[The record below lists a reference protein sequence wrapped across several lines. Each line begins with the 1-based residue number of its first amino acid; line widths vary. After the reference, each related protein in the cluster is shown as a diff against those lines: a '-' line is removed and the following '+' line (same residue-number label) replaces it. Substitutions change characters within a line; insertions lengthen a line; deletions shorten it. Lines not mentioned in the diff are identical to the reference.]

1 MKVTD
6 RHFLSADHKN
16 HIHVKIWEPEG
27 NVQGVIQIAH
37 GMIDYIERYTAM
49 AEYFAKKGYV
59 VAGNDHLGHGDSVLT
74 KEDDGYFT
82 EKNASRCVVEDMHK
96 LTAIMK
102 KKYPDV
108 PYFLLGHS
116 MGSFLSRRYITE
128 YGYELNGVLLLGTGN
143 QPDIVVKSGI
153 LLAKLVRL
161 IKGERYRSPF
171 LNHLMFGSYNARVVN
186 PVTDKDWVCG
196 NAEVIKEYVADEKCS
211 YLFTVNGYLGLL
223 DTIAYV
229 KKVSNIR
236 KVPRDLPVILA
247 AGTKDPVGGYGRDV
261 KKLFV
266 TYSRHF
272 YDVELRLYED
282 CRHELHNELI
292 QEDVFEDLYQ
302 WICKHR

>member
-1 MKVTD
+1 M
-6 RHFLSADHKN
+6 
-16 HIHVKIWEPEG
+16 
-27 NVQGVIQIAH
+27 
-37 GMIDYIERYTAM
+37 
-49 AEYFAKKGYV
+49 
-59 VAGNDHLGHGDSVLT
+59 
-74 KEDDGYFT
+74 
-82 EKNASRCVVEDMHK
+82 
-96 LTAIMK
+96 
-102 KKYPDV
+102 
-108 PYFLLGHS
+108 
-116 MGSFLSRRYITE
+116 SRRYITE

-223 DTIAYV
+223 DTIADV

-236 KVPRDLPVILA
+236 KVPRNLPVILA

>member
-1 MKVTD
+1 MQ
-6 RHFLSADHKN
+6 LS
-16 HIHVKIWEPEG
+16 V
-27 NVQGVIQIAH
+27 
-37 GMIDYIERYTAM
+37 
-49 AEYFAKKGYV
+49 
-59 VAGNDHLGHGDSVLT
+59 
-74 KEDDGYFT
+74 
-82 EKNASRCVVEDMHK
+82 
-96 LTAIMK
+96 
-102 KKYPDV
+102 
-108 PYFLLGHS
+108 
-116 MGSFLSRRYITE
+116 
-128 YGYELNGVLLLGTGN
+128 YGKR
-143 QPDIVVKSGI
+143 IS
-153 LLAKLVRL
+153 
-161 IKGERYRSPF
+161 
-171 LNHLMFGSYNARVVN
+171 
-186 PVTDKDWVCG
+186 W
-196 NAEVIKEYVADEKCS
+196 
-211 YLFTVNGYLGLL
+211 TV

>member
-1 MKVTD
+1 MRDEFYFPSKDGNTE
-6 RHFLSADHKN
+6 
-16 HIHVKIWEPEG
+16 IHTMEWKPEG
-27 NVQGVIQIAH
+27 EVKAVVQLCH
-37 GMIDYIERYTAM
+37 GMVEYIKRYDEF
-49 AEYFAKKGYV
+49 AEFLCSHGYYV
-59 VAGNDHLGHGDSVLT
+59 VGNDHLGHGKSVQS
-74 KEDDGYFT
+74 KSEYGFFN
-82 EKNASRCVVEDMHK
+82 EKYANACLIGDMHT
-96 LTAIMK
+96 LRQRTA

>member
-1 MKVTD
+1 MKDEFYFPSKDGNTE
-6 RHFLSADHKN
+6 
-16 HIHVKIWEPEG
+16 IHTIEWKPEG
-27 NVQGVIQIAH
+27 QVKAVLQLSH
-37 GMIDYIERYTAM
+37 GMVEYVDRYSEF
-49 AEYFAKKGYV
+49 AEYLCEKGFYV
-59 VAGNDHLGHGDSVLT
+59 VGNDHLGHGKSVQS
-74 KEDDGYFT
+74 KSEYGFFN
-82 EKNASRCVVEDMHK
+82 EKYGNACVLGDLHTLRQRTM
-96 LTAIMK
+96 

-108 PYFLLGHS
+108 PYFMLGHS

>member
-74 KEDDGYFT
+74 KEDYGYFT

-116 MGSFLSRRYITE
+116 MGSFL
-128 YGYELNGVLLLGTGN
+128 
-143 QPDIVVKSGI
+143 
-153 LLAKLVRL
+153 
-161 IKGERYRSPF
+161 F
-171 LNHLMFGSYNARVVN
+171 
-186 PVTDKDWVCG
+186 C
-196 NAEVIKEYVADEKCS
+196 
-211 YLFTVNGYLGLL
+211 
-223 DTIAYV
+223 
-229 KKVSNIR
+229 
-236 KVPRDLPVILA
+236 
-247 AGTKDPVGGYGRDV
+247 
-261 KKLFV
+261 
-266 TYSRHF
+266 
-272 YDVELRLYED
+272 
-282 CRHELHNELI
+282 
-292 QEDVFEDLYQ
+292 
-302 WICKHR
+302 

>member
-1 MKVTD
+1 MRDEFYFPSKDGNTE
-6 RHFLSADHKN
+6 
-16 HIHVKIWEPEG
+16 IHTMEWKPEG
-27 NVQGVIQIAH
+27 EVKAVVQLCH
-37 GMIDYIERYTAM
+37 GMVEYIKRYDEF
-49 AEYFAKKGYV
+49 AEFLCSHGYYV
-59 VAGNDHLGHGDSVLT
+59 VGNDHLGHGKSVQS
-74 KEDDGYFT
+74 KSEYGFFN
-82 EKNASRCVVEDMHK
+82 EKYANACLIGDMHT
-96 LTAIMK
+96 LRQRTA

-153 LLAKLVRL
+153 LMAKLVRL

>member
-1 MKVTD
+1 
-6 RHFLSADHKN
+6 
-16 HIHVKIWEPEG
+16 
-27 NVQGVIQIAH
+27 
-37 GMIDYIERYTAM
+37 
-49 AEYFAKKGYV
+49 
-59 VAGNDHLGHGDSVLT
+59 
-74 KEDDGYFT
+74 
-82 EKNASRCVVEDMHK
+82 
-96 LTAIMK
+96 
-102 KKYPDV
+102 
-108 PYFLLGHS
+108 
-116 MGSFLSRRYITE
+116 
-128 YGYELNGVLLLGTGN
+128 
-143 QPDIVVKSGI
+143 
-153 LLAKLVRL
+153 
-161 IKGERYRSPF
+161 
-171 LNHLMFGSYNARVVN
+171 MFGSYNARVVN

-302 WICKHR
+302 WICRHR